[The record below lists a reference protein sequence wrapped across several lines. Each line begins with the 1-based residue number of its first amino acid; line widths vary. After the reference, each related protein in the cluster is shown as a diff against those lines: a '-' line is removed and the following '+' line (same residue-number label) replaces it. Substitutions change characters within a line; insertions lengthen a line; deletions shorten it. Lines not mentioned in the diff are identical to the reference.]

1 MGAIIFENGIAKF
14 IETDSAVEGSWKHL
28 GIYTDLEL
36 SSGIYQF
43 DMEIN
48 YQEVMDAWGEVYI
61 GKNEPIAGNEY
72 NGDLQVLKVFNTW
85 ECASVKTY
93 SGKATETGC
102 DLNDRPGQFEISAP
116 GTYFVLFR
124 SGGASYGDIGVQID
138 KVTLEKVQ

>member
-1 MGAIIFENGIAKF
+1 MRG
-14 IETDSAVEGSWKHL
+14 VKH
-28 GIYTDLEL
+28 
-36 SSGIYQF
+36 
-43 DMEIN
+43 
-48 YQEVMDAWGEVYI
+48 I
-61 GKNEPIAGNEY
+61 GRNAPISGNEY

-93 SGKATETGC
+93 SGKSIETGC

-116 GTYFVLFR
+116 GTYFLLFR